1 MAPDGPGDARPS
13 FAGWLAFGL
22 SCCSVGLLALAIGLR
37 FLTDLP
43 RPIADA
49 VLVGSAAYFLA
60 GLVGWLVW
68 RRQSAGAEPPA
79 G

>member
-1 MAPDGPGDARPS
+1 MTAGRPGDGRTS

-22 SCCSVGLLALAIGLR
+22 SCCSVGLLALALGLR
-37 FLTDLP
+37 FLTSLP
-43 RPIADA
+43 GAIADA

-68 RRQSAGAEPPA
+68 HRRSASTKPPV